1 MKKLTSTI
9 AILFLAFIFAFAQ
22 HKNDPAL
29 IVIVHGSW
37 SSAGDWAA
45 VITQLKSAGNEVT
58 VVNLPGH
65 GADETPVD
73 QISLQGYVDAVK
85 KAIGSQKEV
94 ILVGHSFGGIV
105 ISEVAEQIPSQI
117 KKLIYVAAYLP
128 KNGQSLLDVANTD
141 ANSDV
146 PKYLQIE
153 KEKGTAGIAAN
164 GIASTFV
171 PDAPQQVQA
180 YVVAHFK
187 AEPLAPLATPVTL
200 TAASFG
206 TVSKVFIHTFNDKVN
221 SYSLQQRMVKDASI
235 TRLYGLPSS
244 HTPFV
249 SMPAVLSAII
259 ENEAK

>member
-1 MKKLTSTI
+1 MKKLTTII
-9 AILFLAFIFAFAQ
+9 AILFLATTFAFAQ
-22 HKNDPAL
+22 LKNNHAN

-45 VITQLKSAGNEVT
+45 VAVQLKSNGNEVT

-65 GADETPVD
+65 GTDETPIN

-85 KAIGSQKEV
+85 KAIGAKKEV
-94 ILVGHSFGGIV
+94 ILIGHSFGGIV

-117 KKLIYVAAYLP
+117 KKLIYVAAYIP

-153 KEKGTAGIAAN
+153 KEKGIAGIAAN

-200 TAASFG
+200 TATNFG
-206 TVSKVFIHTFNDKVN
+206 SVAKVFVHTFNDKVN
-221 SYSLQQRMVKDASI
+221 SYPLQQRMVKDANI
-235 TRLYGLPSS
+235 TRFYGLPSS

-249 SMPAVLSAII
+249 SMPAVLTAII

>member
-1 MKKLTSTI
+1 MKKLTTII
-9 AILFLAFIFAFAQ
+9 AILFLASAFASAQ
-22 HKNDPAL
+22 QKSNRSN

-37 SSAGDWAA
+37 SSAGDWGTVAA
-45 VITQLKSAGNEVT
+45 QLKTDGNDVT

-65 GADETPVD
+65 GADETPIN
-73 QISLQGYVDAVK
+73 QINLQGYVDAVK
-85 KAIGSQKEV
+85 KAIGSQKDV

-117 KKLIYVAAYLP
+117 KKLIYVAAYIP

-153 KEKGTAGIAAN
+153 KEKGIAGIAAN

-171 PDAPQQVQA
+171 PDAPQAVQA

-187 AEPLAPLATPVTL
+187 AEPLAPLAAPVTL
-200 TAASFG
+200 TAANFG
-206 TVSKVFIHTFNDKVN
+206 SVNKVFVHTFNDKVN
-221 SYSLQQRMVKDASI
+221 SYSLQQRMVKDAGI
-235 TRLYGLPSS
+235 TRFYGLPSS

-249 SMPAVLSAII
+249 SMPAVLSVII